1 MFPVQLYALD
11 MQPQNVPRQHC
22 SCGWH
27 GVSTTGQRGSAVER
41 ADVEA
46 AHRSWARHALTCTKG
61 AGMRGIVHDRIVD
74 IVMVLL
80 ENAGFDKVKT
90 EDLWWDAEAAY
101 SDADH
106 RRPDV
111 TCVHPV
117 TGEKLV
123 FDVVVWWGASKGFRE
138 DGGAVAASQ
147 REAWK
152 RRRYERAMWA
162 RYVEQL
168 SPEDAV
174 AWADDE
180 ANVMPTEL
188 DWSQVPQ
195 THRFVPLG
203 FEAGGAFGQA
213 TLDFLKEVDEVAGD
227 QSSADLFHW
236 SAMEF
241 GEHWLQRLSLVLA
254 RGQGDLVLEAVKTAR
269 KNHRGR
275 DGGRGASAEWS
286 QTDCQPCVSLV

>member
-1 MFPVQLYALD
+1 M
-11 MQPQNVPRQHC
+11 
-22 SCGWH
+22 
-27 GVSTTGQRGSAVER
+27 
-41 ADVEA
+41 
-46 AHRSWARHALTCTKG
+46 
-61 AGMRGIVHDRIVD
+61 
-74 IVMVLL
+74 
-80 ENAGFDKVKT
+80 
-90 EDLWWDAEAAY
+90 
-101 SDADH
+101 
-106 RRPDV
+106 
-111 TCVHPV
+111 
-117 TGEKLV
+117 
-123 FDVVVWWGASKGFRE
+123 
-138 DGGAVAASQ
+138 
-147 REAWK
+147 
-152 RRRYERAMWA
+152 
-162 RYVEQL
+162 
-168 SPEDAV
+168 

-180 ANVMPTEL
+180 TNVMPTEL

>member
-1 MFPVQLYALD
+1 M
-11 MQPQNVPRQHC
+11 
-22 SCGWH
+22 
-27 GVSTTGQRGSAVER
+27 STTGQRGSAVER

-162 RYVEQL
+162 RYVD
-168 SPEDAV
+168 SPVPRLLRAGCSV
-174 AWADDE
+174 RG
-180 ANVMPTEL
+180 VVEL
-188 DWSQVPQ
+188 ATSRSWILGSIGVGVVGPQVGK
-195 THRFVPLG
+195 RR
-203 FEAGGAFGQA
+203 A
-213 TLDFLKEVDEVAGD
+213 
-227 QSSADLFHW
+227 
-236 SAMEF
+236 
-241 GEHWLQRLSLVLA
+241 
-254 RGQGDLVLEAVKTAR
+254 
-269 KNHRGR
+269 
-275 DGGRGASAEWS
+275 
-286 QTDCQPCVSLV
+286 

>member
-1 MFPVQLYALD
+1 MGAWALAW
-11 MQPQNVPRQHC
+11 RQ
-22 SCGWH
+22 
-27 GVSTTGQRGSAVER
+27 
-41 ADVEA
+41 
-46 AHRSWARHALTCTKG
+46 
-61 AGMRGIVHDRIVD
+61 
-74 IVMVLL
+74 
-80 ENAGFDKVKT
+80 
-90 EDLWWDAEAAY
+90 
-101 SDADH
+101 
-106 RRPDV
+106 
-111 TCVHPV
+111 
-117 TGEKLV
+117 
-123 FDVVVWWGASKGFRE
+123 
-138 DGGAVAASQ
+138 Q

-152 RRRYERAMWA
+152 SRRYERAMWA

-168 SPEDAV
+168 SPEEAV
-174 AWADDE
+174 AWADND
-180 ANVMPTEL
+180 ANEGAAV

-203 FEAGGAFGQA
+203 VEAGGAFGRA
-213 TLDFLKEVDEVAGD
+213 TLDFLREVEEVAGD
-227 QSSADLFHW
+227 QSSADLYHW